1 MGGNVPAEAK
11 DRIAHARIS
20 KGAAVLLASDNMP
33 GMTFNAGDNYFVCI
47 QCESA
52 QMTDKLFAA
61 LSEKGKTL
69 QAPQETQWAN
79 RFAMFTDQ
87 FGTNWMLNF
96 PKA

>member
-1 MGGNVPAEAK
+1 MQ
-11 DRIAHARIS
+11 
-20 KGAAVLLASDNMP
+20 
-33 GMTFNAGDNYFVCI
+33 FNAGNNYFVCI
-47 QCESA
+47 HCESG
-52 QMTDKLFAA
+52 QETDQLFAA

-69 QAPQETQWAN
+69 QAPQETPWAR